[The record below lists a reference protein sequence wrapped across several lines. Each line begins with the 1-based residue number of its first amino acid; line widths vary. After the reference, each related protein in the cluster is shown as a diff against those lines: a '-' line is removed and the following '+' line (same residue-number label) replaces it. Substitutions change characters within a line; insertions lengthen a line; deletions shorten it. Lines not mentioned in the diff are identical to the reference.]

1 MPKTSEATATAT
13 APAPATTTAP
23 LAFCPATEEVYAAAL
38 LLSTPAK
45 DRDALGRTREAQ
57 TAARETLV
65 LAAAALLL
73 KAHAPFA
80 GVQVRTADGGSY
92 PLSRMVRIMTC
103 GDSRTIGR
111 IVGRA

>member
-1 MPKTSEATATAT
+1 MSKSTPTPAPV
-13 APAPATTTAP
+13 APAVDAISPPADH
-23 LAFCPATEEVYAAAL
+23 VYAAAL

-45 DRDALGRTREAQ
+45 DRDTIGRTREAS

-73 KAHAPFA
+73 KQSAPWA
-80 GVQVRTADGGSY
+80 GIQVRTADGGSY

-111 IVGRA
+111 IVGRV